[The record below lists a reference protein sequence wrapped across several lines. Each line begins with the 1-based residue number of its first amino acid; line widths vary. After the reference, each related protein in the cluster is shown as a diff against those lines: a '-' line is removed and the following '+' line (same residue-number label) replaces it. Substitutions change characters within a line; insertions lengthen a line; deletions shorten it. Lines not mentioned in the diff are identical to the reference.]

1 MNNKKLFVSFSL
13 FLYIIEKMAFLE
25 AIPEKL
31 IVAFVTVLITYL
43 QTTANFYVLGP
54 ALGGWTSFRAQKI
67 LLPMNIFLISLY
79 VNYYLACTTDPGHTP
94 EGWVKMHSPKNP
106 GNKQYG

>member
-1 MNNKKLFVSFSL
+1 
-13 FLYIIEKMAFLE
+13 MAILE

-31 IVAFVTVLITYL
+31 IVAFVTILITYL
-43 QTTANFYVLGP
+43 QTTANFYILGP

-67 LLPMNIFLISLY
+67 LLPMNVFLVSLY

-94 EGWVKMHSPKNP
+94 EGWVMWLLFGGYRANWLTKRESRNHRFPS
-106 GNKQYG
+106 

>member
-1 MNNKKLFVSFSL
+1 MNHKKRTL
-13 FLYIIEKMAFLE
+13 FLSFCIYTTRHMAFLE

-31 IVAFVTVLITYL
+31 IVAFVTVLITFL
-43 QTTANFYVLGP
+43 QSTANFYILGP

-67 LLPMNIFLISLY
+67 LLPMNILLISLY

-94 EGWVKMHSPKNP
+94 EGWVNVLLIAQMA
-106 GNKQYG
+106 

>member
-1 MNNKKLFVSFSL
+1 
-13 FLYIIEKMAFLE
+13 MAFLE

-31 IVAFVTVLITYL
+31 IVAFVTILITYL

-67 LLPMNIFLISLY
+67 LLPMNVFLISLY

-94 EGWVKMHSPKNP
+94 EGWVNAFTQEPEQQH
-106 GNKQYG
+106 G